1 MDYLK
6 NNLLHCSTCHQP
18 KETIIRVLGRTKKVN
33 CLCACEKK
41 DRDGYYLKVKE
52 AQHNRRIQ
60 DLRLNG
66 FSDKKLRQWTF
77 ENDNLKNPR
86 LTKIAKNFV
95 KNFREFSKN
104 GKGLLFAGRVG
115 SGKTYMSACI
125 ANALISQGVPVLMT
139 SFPDIA
145 NRYSEDFDERAKFIR
160 GLKNYSLVIFD
171 DLGVERKSDYMNE
184 IVTNVIDTCYRS
196 GISMVISTNL
206 TSEEMFADLNRE
218 RIYSRILEVCSPITV
233 DGENERNQLSIY
245 NYNRTRQIL
254 GGKK

>member
-18 KETIIRVLGRTKKVN
+18 KETIIRVLGKTKKVN

-66 FSDKKLRQWTF
+66 FSDKKLRRWTF